1 MGRSRGR
8 GPVRNSRFFVCFK
21 SKVWRERCSSPARSA
36 SVAKQF
42 RGVVVP
48 LQSRARRGCFREPRF
63 WSLAGHPSQNRNRA
77 QSHQSHVQ
85 RWSALT
91 PAKGGRVRRR
101 VRRETATSHRAQ
113 ATLSHRNSVRAPPS
127 SRIDIRAH
135 GGGRRFPPSRSG
147 FGPQWCCP
155 PPIIR
160 SAV

>member
-8 GPVRNSRFFVCFK
+8 GTVRNSRFCGRFE
-21 SKVWRERCSSPARSA
+21 SKVWRQRCSSPARFVSA
-36 SVAKQF
+36 AKPF
-42 RGVVVP
+42 RGVVA
-48 LQSRARRGCFREPRF
+48 LLRSRAVSRCFREPRF
-63 WSLAGHPSQNRNRA
+63 WSLAGPPRNRA